1 MKEEVSIRLISHES
15 ELPDIASHNF
25 FHSVDFFRILE
36 ATPMQEPCMAIA
48 EDGTGHVV
56 AHMLTTI
63 FFHRSLLP
71 PIVYLHGRVYS
82 EGEYDEGVDKS
93 YIFGRFLSEVT
104 ARFNNRLC
112 LYIEFSHLSN
122 KMFGYE
128 AFRANGYFPIQ
139 WQEIHNSLHSLSP
152 ADRLSEK
159 AQHRIAQA
167 QQSGLTACVAL
178 AESNELVQA
187 AQLLRRHFRFK
198 PRRTVPNIKEL
209 RLLVGSGQGKVFV
222 SKHGERVVATCV
234 CIYSGG
240 NAYMWYLAYSKKR
253 RKALSPMSHT
263 VWTVLDDAHKAGYR
277 HLYFLDAGL
286 PFEHSAMRE
295 FILSFGGKPVTK
307 FRWFRTPISWLNR
320 IFSWLYS
327 E

>member
-15 ELPDIASHNF
+15 DLPDIASHNF

-48 EDGTGHVV
+48 EDGTGQVV

-71 PIVYLHGRVYS
+71 PVVYLHGRVYG

-93 YIFGRFLSEVT
+93 LIFGRFLNAVT

-128 AFRANGYFPIQ
+128 AFRANGYFPIS
-139 WQEIHNSLHSLSP
+139 WQEIHNSLHSLPP
-152 ADRLSEK
+152 ADRLSKK
-159 AQHRIAQA
+159 ARHRIDRA
-167 QQSGLTACVAL
+167 QQRGSTACVAQASSDEL
-178 AESNELVQA
+178 ADA
-187 AQLLRRHFRFK
+187 ARLLRHHFRFK
-198 PRRTVPNIKEL
+198 PRRTVPKIEEL
-209 RLLVGSGQGKVFV
+209 RMLVKSVHSKVFV
-222 SKHGERVVATCV
+222 TKQGTKVVATCV
-234 CIYSGG
+234 CIYSEG
-240 NAYMWYLAYSKKR
+240 NAYIWYLAYNNKR
-253 RKALSPMSHT
+253 RMALSPMSHT
-263 VWTVLDDAHKAGYR
+263 VWTVLNDAHKTGYR

-286 PFEHSAMRE
+286 PFEHSSMRE

-307 FRWFRTPISWLNR
+307 YRWFRTPFAWLNR
-320 IFSWLYS
+320 LFSWIYS